1 MIRLK
6 HPQTNV
12 VKECS
17 TGYSWTTFF
26 FGLFVLAPLVP
37 LVRGDL
43 KWATILFLLTLLV
56 GCATLGLGCFLVG
69 PIFAAFYNKI
79 FITSMVEKGYIGK
92 DTLDNDWLV
101 SNKIIF
107 KG

>member
-17 TGYSWTTFF
+17 TGYSWATCF
-26 FGLFVLAPLVP
+26 FGLFFLAPLVP

-43 KWATILFLLTLLV
+43 KWATILILLTLLV
-56 GCATLGLGCFLVG
+56 SCAMLGLGGLLVG

>member
-1 MIRLK
+1 MIKLK

-12 VKECS
+12 VKECP

-26 FGLFVLAPLVP
+26 FGLFVPLI
-37 LVRGDL
+37 RGDL
-43 KWATILFLLTLLV
+43 KWTAILVLLTALV
-56 GCATLGLGCFLVG
+56 GVATLGLGCFLVG

-79 FITSMVEKGYIGK
+79 CIVRLVEQGYVGK
-92 DTLDNDWLV
+92 DEIDNDWLV
-101 SNKIIF
+101 AKKIIF